1 MDDKKQG
8 THSTEQ
14 QHGNPNPRN
23 EEPNRSGQNMD
34 EERRR
39 REQQQQQGGGNRDM
53 ERDTNQ
59 ERERNKKIA

>member
-1 MDDKKQG
+1 MMDDKKQG

-14 QHGNPNPRN
+14 EQNRNPRN

-39 REQQQQQGGGNRDM
+39 REQQQGGNRDM
-53 ERDTNQ
+53 EKDTNQ
-59 ERERNKKIA
+59 ERERQKKIA

>member
-14 QHGNPNPRN
+14 EHGNRNPRN
-23 EEPNRSGQNMD
+23 EETNRPGHDMD

-39 REQQQQQGGGNRDM
+39 REQQQQQHGNRDM

>member
-14 QHGNPNPRN
+14 EHGNRNPRN

-39 REQQQQQGGGNRDM
+39 REQQQGGNRDM
-53 ERDTNQ
+53 ERDSNQ
-59 ERERNKKIA
+59 ERERQKKIA